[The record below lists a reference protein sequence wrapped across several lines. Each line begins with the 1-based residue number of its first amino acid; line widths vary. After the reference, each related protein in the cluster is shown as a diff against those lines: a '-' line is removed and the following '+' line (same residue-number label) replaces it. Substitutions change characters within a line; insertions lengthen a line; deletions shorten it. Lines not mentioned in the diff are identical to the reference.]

1 MRSFPMP
8 RKGSLPM
15 AVINP
20 DHLLDQ
26 ARSLAKAPA
35 AGAPRQADL
44 RRAISSCYY
53 AVFHHTLT
61 EVADLFVGNTKRSSP
76 EYALAYRAVGHQALR
91 QLCIDLQ
98 KAPLPAK
105 YRPHAPAAGYGTD
118 FRAYAAGVVGL
129 QQDRHSA
136 DYDPL
141 IKLAASDAWLVV
153 RTAESTI
160 ASFKLATD
168 SEKHSFA
175 ALLVFGARY

>member
-1 MRSFPMP
+1 
-8 RKGSLPM
+8 M

-26 ARSLAKAPA
+26 ARVLARVPA

-61 EVADLFVGNTKRSSP
+61 AAADMFVGNTKRSSP
-76 EYALAYRAVGHQALR
+76 EYALAYRAIGHKALR
-91 QLCIDLQ
+91 DLCVDLQ
-98 KAPLPAK
+98 KVTIPER
-105 YRPHAPAAGYGTD
+105 YRPHVPAAGYGAD
-118 FRAYAAGVVGL
+118 FRAYAVGVVGL

-160 ASFKLATD
+160 ASFNVVPDAQRR
-168 SEKHSFA
+168 SFS
-175 ALLVFGARY
+175 ALLLFGARH